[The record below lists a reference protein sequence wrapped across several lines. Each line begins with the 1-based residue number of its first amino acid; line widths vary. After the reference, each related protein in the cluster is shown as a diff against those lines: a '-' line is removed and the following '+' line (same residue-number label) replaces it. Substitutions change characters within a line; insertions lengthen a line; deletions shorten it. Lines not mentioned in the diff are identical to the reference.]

1 MKETFLFRP
10 EEFKDIRHAHVDFMK
25 NNSAFL
31 DKSDRT
37 CHIFQEKDSDIGK

>member
-25 NNSAFL
+25 KQFSI
-31 DKSDRT
+31 S
-37 CHIFQEKDSDIGK
+37 